1 MRGKEETEVA
11 AVLTT
16 WQLSPVF
23 PSNREEPEYA
33 DGADGANE
41 ADATIDDEVWTALLL
56 TGLLVLVVVICV
68 ASNWRLILF
77 SVFICAVKWANFL
90 AMEYL
95 QL

>member
-1 MRGKEETEVA
+1 MRGEEEVD
-11 AVLTT
+11 VMIT
-16 WQLSPVF
+16 
-23 PSNREEPEYA
+23 
-33 DGADGANE
+33 D
-41 ADATIDDEVWTALLL
+41 ADAAAADDGGVDDDGRVGRVAVKVT
-56 TGLLVLVVVICV
+56 